1 MNPLDEPGLID
12 GAGSEGKIVTRA
24 GLRCVR
30 DELLAFEEVSPELVI
45 SGVEGEAG
53 LGVGVVVCVLI
64 C

>member
-45 SGVEGEAG
+45 SGVEGEAR
-53 LGVGVVVCVLI
+53 LGVDVVICNLI